1 MMNVNV
7 NLAFLLED
15 TYKEKLLVQQN
26 GMFPEKKWKRESE
39 ETEGCCDCIK
49 QNKKH
54 SQTSLRSLLKP

>member
-26 GMFPEKKWKRESE
+26 GMLPEKKWKRE
-39 ETEGCCDCIK
+39 
-49 QNKKH
+49 
-54 SQTSLRSLLKP
+54 